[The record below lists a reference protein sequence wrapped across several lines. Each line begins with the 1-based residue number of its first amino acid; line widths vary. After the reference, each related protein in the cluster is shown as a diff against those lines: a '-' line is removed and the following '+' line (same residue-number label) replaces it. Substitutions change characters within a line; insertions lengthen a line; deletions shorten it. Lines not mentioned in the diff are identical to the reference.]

1 MNSANFEPLE
11 RLFHDPT
18 RLAILSALLESP
30 EGGSFTGLK
39 AACGL
44 TDGNLQSHLRAL
56 ESAGVV
62 SLRKELHNDRVRTR
76 VEISEAGRAQFLRYL
91 EALEAALRRA
101 AEAAGVARSS
111 RSSILSPD
119 GLRAARGGA

>member
-1 MNSANFEPLE
+1 MNNETLEPLE

-18 RLAILSALLESP
+18 RLALLSALLETP
-30 EGGSFTGLK
+30 EAASFTGLK
-39 AACGL
+39 TACGL

-56 ESAGVV
+56 EAAGVV
-62 SLRKELHNDRVRTR
+62 SLRKEIHNDRARTR
-76 VEISEAGRAQFLRYL
+76 VEITDAGRAKFLDYL

-101 AEAAGVARSS
+101 AEAAGVAKSS

-119 GLRAARGGA
+119 GLRAARGEA

>member
-1 MNSANFEPLE
+1 MIHDSTEPLE

-18 RLAILSALLESP
+18 RLAILSTLLETP
-30 EGGSFTGLK
+30 DEGSFNGLK

-56 ESAGVV
+56 ETAGVV
-62 SLRKELHNDRVRTR
+62 TLTKEIFNDRARTR
-76 VEISEAGRAQFLRYL
+76 VDITDAGRIRFLEYL
-91 EALEAALRRA
+91 EALETALRRA
-101 AEAAGVARSS
+101 ANAAGVAKSS

-119 GLRAARGGA
+119 GLRAARGEA

>member
-1 MNSANFEPLE
+1 MNPANFEPLE

-39 AACGL
+39 GACGL

-62 SLRKELHNDRVRTR
+62 SLRKELHNDRARTR
-76 VEISEAGRAQFLRYL
+76 VEITEAGRAQFLRYL

-111 RSSILSPD
+111 RDSILSPD
-119 GLRAARGGA
+119 GLRAARGEA

>member
-1 MNSANFEPLE
+1 MSSESLEPLE

-30 EGGSFTGLK
+30 DAGSFTGLK

-56 ESAGVV
+56 EAAGVV
-62 SLRKELHNDRVRTR
+62 ALRKEIHNDRARTR
-76 VEISEAGRAQFLRYL
+76 VEITDAGRVQFVNYL
-91 EALEAALRRA
+91 GALEAALRRA
-101 AEAAGVARSS
+101 ATAAGVAKST

-119 GLRAARGGA
+119 GLRAARGEA